1 MGVFFYRYTGYWKYR
16 QNRLNYELIKQVE
29 CVEKEAPKVFIK
41 MTESKE
47 FAEQQRQKTME
58 AAMRMREE
66 SEMKIKNTEL

>member
-41 MTESKE
+41 MTE
-47 FAEQQRQKTME
+47 
-58 AAMRMREE
+58 
-66 SEMKIKNTEL
+66 